1 MGRLTMAVFVPK
13 KRLIFIGVALLS
25 LVIGFLVFE
34 YWLTYQY
41 EKQVLASGANVIL
54 DPGHGG
60 VDPGALTG
68 QIKEKDIVLDVVIRM
83 NNYLEEKGYSVQL
96 TRDADID
103 LGGELTKGRHKRD
116 LEARL
121 NLINKGQV
129 AISIHCNTMHDSS
142 QKGAVVFYQ
151 KGSEEGKML
160 ANAVLKEVNK
170 VQLLN
175 ANLPLPRENLFLLK
189 TAKIPVI
196 IVELGFLSNQEDT
209 NKLKD
214 VGFRQ
219 QLAEAISKGIIN
231 YLQAGQ
237 QDSIKPDPQ

>member
-1 MGRLTMAVFVPK
+1 MGRLTMAIFVP
-13 KRLIFIGVALLS
+13 RRGLVMAGAILLA
-25 LVIGFLVFE
+25 LVIGFLSLD
-34 YWLTYQY
+34 YWITYQK
-41 EKQVLASGANVIL
+41 EQAVLASGANVIL

-68 QIKEKDIVLDVVIRM
+68 DIKEKDIVLDVVKRM
-83 NNYLEEKGYSVQL
+83 NTYLEAQGYSVLL
-96 TRDADID
+96 TRDADVD
-103 LGGELTKGRHKRD
+103 LGGELTKGRHRRD

-121 NLINKGQV
+121 DVINRGQV
-129 AISIHCNTMHDSS
+129 AISIHCNTIHDSS
-142 QKGAVVFYQ
+142 QKGAVVFFQ
-151 KGSEEGKML
+151 KGSEAGEEL
-160 ANAVLKEVNK
+160 ARAVLKELNK

-175 ANLPLPRENLFLLK
+175 ANLPLPRENLFLLR

-209 NKLKD
+209 GKLKD
-214 VGFRQ
+214 EGFRQ

-237 QDSIKPDPQ
+237 